1 MANFIYLFALS
12 WQDYSIECFQGEHA
26 FAVIMA
32 LVCLGLYVVGIP
44 LYFLLY
50 LRKNRKKLNDPGFVA
65 KFGGVYLAYK
75 TKNYWFESFEMV
87 KKIILVGG
95 IVLINP
101 GSMSQ
106 VLLGFLIAFTFYT
119 VVVGYA
125 PYEEGV
131 NTKLQILTTG
141 QLLLALVLGLVLS
154 ANTST
159 DNVED
164 YENTIIDVLLV
175 GSGVIVFVVSI
186 YMMLTGAKEKMET
199 AQKLGKHKMSKR
211 TKTMMHYL
219 TCACCC
225 VICGRKKKKET
236 NINTTKIVPISEESQ
251 RLMKVKQLQQ
261 MQQLRSIRVK
271 YGADS
276 EEYKNAIDL
285 NTEKGN
291 FNNKIN
297 PQQDV

>member
-1 MANFIYLFALS
+1 
-12 WQDYSIECFQGEHA
+12 
-26 FAVIMA
+26 
-32 LVCLGLYVVGIP
+32 
-44 LYFLLY
+44 
-50 LRKNRKKLNDPGFVA
+50 
-65 KFGGVYLAYK
+65 
-75 TKNYWFESFEMV
+75 
-87 KKIILVGG
+87 
-95 IVLINP
+95 
-101 GSMSQ
+101 
-106 VLLGFLIAFTFYT
+106 
-119 VVVGYA
+119 
-125 PYEEGV
+125 
-131 NTKLQILTTG
+131 
-141 QLLLALVLGLVLS
+141 
-154 ANTST
+154 
-159 DNVED
+159 
-164 YENTIIDVLLV
+164 
-175 GSGVIVFVVSI
+175 
-186 YMMLTGAKEKMET
+186 
-199 AQKLGKHKMSKR
+199 
-211 TKTMMHYL
+211 MMHYL

>member
-1 MANFIYLFALS
+1 ML
-12 WQDYSIECFQGEHA
+12 
-26 FAVIMA
+26 
-32 LVCLGLYVVGIP
+32 
-44 LYFLLY
+44 
-50 LRKNRKKLNDPGFVA
+50 
-65 KFGGVYLAYK
+65 
-75 TKNYWFESFEMV
+75 MV

-175 GSGVIVFVVSI
+175 GSGVIVFVVFI
-186 YMMLTGAKEKMET
+186 F
-199 AQKLGKHKMSKR
+199 
-211 TKTMMHYL
+211 
-219 TCACCC
+219 
-225 VICGRKKKKET
+225 I
-236 NINTTKIVPISEESQ
+236 
-251 RLMKVKQLQQ
+251 
-261 MQQLRSIRVK
+261 
-271 YGADS
+271 
-276 EEYKNAIDL
+276 
-285 NTEKGN
+285 
-291 FNNKIN
+291 
-297 PQQDV
+297 

>member
-1 MANFIYLFALS
+1 M
-12 WQDYSIECFQGEHA
+12 
-26 FAVIMA
+26 
-32 LVCLGLYVVGIP
+32 
-44 LYFLLY
+44 
-50 LRKNRKKLNDPGFVA
+50 
-65 KFGGVYLAYK
+65 YLAYK